1 MIFETLPLKN
11 GRSKPEFQPDEKNGV
26 IGLRGCRRNFDDSRR
41 RAWWRHLCQMW
52 LPQNCW
58 RKFGWKNGFR
68 GCPWFFAWFFV
79 PLKKTSRDRY
89 RVPPSLRSN
98 HKYSKL
104 SHAAL
109 DPLPGHWKWHPGRAH
124 RMGQNFF
131 CPIRCALSCCHEI
144 LEWPWV
150 YFSLTL
156 LPTGVVLWS
165 KTRASKRMEHH
176 QIQEGNRWNITAE
189 SIRRFFSI
197 LWMTV
202 VLPWPVE
209 DFKPKLTSWPW
220 CCGIFDSQR
229 LEILTDSQIAIRF
242 CRKVG
247 EVGSQFWK
255 PRAVTEASTKKTTTA
270 KTYLHGVTLKWLE
283 FDGFFDKLPAV
294 AHVATQKPPGDSV
307 WPRPRIFQSTQP
319 VFCAMNLQSNLGR
332 LLLVWLASL
341 ITSVTS
347 VK

>member
-1 MIFETLPLKN
+1 
-11 GRSKPEFQPDEKNGV
+11 
-26 IGLRGCRRNFDDSRR
+26 
-41 RAWWRHLCQMW
+41 
-52 LPQNCW
+52 
-58 RKFGWKNGFR
+58 
-68 GCPWFFAWFFV
+68 
-79 PLKKTSRDRY
+79 
-89 RVPPSLRSN
+89 
-98 HKYSKL
+98 
-104 SHAAL
+104 
-109 DPLPGHWKWHPGRAH
+109 
-124 RMGQNFF
+124 
-131 CPIRCALSCCHEI
+131 
-144 LEWPWV
+144 
-150 YFSLTL
+150 
-156 LPTGVVLWS
+156 
-165 KTRASKRMEHH
+165 MEHH

-255 PRAVTEASTKKTTTA
+255 PRAVTWSVDKKNNNS
-270 KTYLHGVTLKWLE
+270 KNVPSWSHIEVTGIWWIFLTNSLRLLTS
-283 FDGFFDKLPAV
+283 LPK
-294 AHVATQKPPGDSV
+294 KPPGDSV